1 MFLKNNIESILESN
15 KRKFVGQH
23 KFNTIKQSL
32 KKILSEFD
40 VVKVNIFGVFDSDIF
55 SFGGECD
62 KLDGSITVDFF
73 IKNTDEKVFTLKE
86 CDWKLFKFV
95 LTQNLKH
102 ELVHKGQFASRP
114 LVNWYKHHR
123 IENKGPFH
131 MLEERV
137 YLSDID
143 EVEAY
148 AHDLSMEIKFYYPEK
163 KINDILSRPSRYRK
177 LNTYRVYKKA
187 FAKTDWSNIR
197 KSLLKKTYKW
207 LSNGELQ
214 CLK

>member
-1 MFLKNNIESILESN
+1 VFLKNDIESILESK

-32 KKILSEFD
+32 KKILSEFG

-73 IKNTDEKVFTLKE
+73 TKNTVDKVFTLKE
-86 CDWKLFKFV
+86 SDWKLFKFV
-95 LTQNLKH
+95 LIQNLQH
-102 ELVHKGQFASRP
+102 ELVHKKQFSSRP
-114 LVNWYKHHR
+114 ITNWYKCHR
-123 IENKGPFH
+123 IESKGPFH

-143 EVEAY
+143 EIEAF
-148 AHDLSMEIKFYYPEK
+148 AHDLALEIQFYYPGR
-163 KINDILSRPSRYRK
+163 KIIEILSRPSRFRK
-177 LNTYRVYKKA
+177 LYTYKVYKRA
-187 FAKTDWSNIR
+187 FGKTDWSNIH
-197 KSLLKKTYKW
+197 KNLLKKTYKW